1 MDKKKTTKNE
11 KKQANQALQ
20 EFAKKTKEWR
30 EGLAAILAK
39 LIAFQKEVDERSK
52 IQPVSPEEEK
62 AMKEVNRKLGIGDQA
77 GALSLLDFY
86 HKQGIVP
93 DIRYYQIRNSIQS
106 VDYTPF
112 KS

>member
-1 MDKKKTTKNE
+1 MASKKTP
-11 KKQANQALQ
+11 KKQIQPLDGTVKA
-20 EFAKKTKEWR
+20 FAQKSKEWWDA
-30 EGLAAILAK
+30 LAAILEK

-52 IQPVSPEEEK
+52 IQPVTPEEEK
-62 AMKEVNRKLGIGDQA
+62 AMAEVNRKLRVGDQA